1 MAGPTLVSHLSRTL
15 VGILEDGGTWISGR
29 SVTQWSGMR
38 SKNGCVQGTQTCHP
52 PQANQPSVGDHGAA
66 RSVLIADS
74 PGFSPWLFRCSGRL
88 FSKIHRKSL
97 DLSGLLLVNRMDSL
111 PP

>member
-38 SKNGCVQGTQTCHP
+38 RKNGCVQGTQTCHP

-74 PGFSPWLFRCSGRL
+74 PGFSPWLFRYSGRL
-88 FSKIHRKSL
+88 VLCGS
-97 DLSGLLLVNRMDSL
+97 
-111 PP
+111 P

>member
-1 MAGPTLVSHLSRTL
+1 MAGPTLVSHLSRRL

-52 PQANQPSVGDHGAA
+52 AQANQPSVGDHGAA

-88 FSKIHRKSL
+88 VL
-97 DLSGLLLVNRMDSL
+97 CGL
-111 PP
+111 P

>member
-1 MAGPTLVSHLSRTL
+1 MAGPTLGSHLSRTL

-29 SVTQWSGMR
+29 SVIQWSGMR
-38 SKNGCVQGTQTCHP
+38 RKNGCVQGTQTCHP

-74 PGFSPWLFRCSGRL
+74 PGFLHL
-88 FSKIHRKSL
+88 A
-97 DLSGLLLVNRMDSL
+97 
-111 PP
+111 